1 MLDGLN
7 PWSLGEWVLV
17 PFPSCA
23 AAPLASIRRCLQ
35 TAFVFCK
42 VGVGAFVS
50 LAILQSLLAD
60 SRVQSALRDPHTRL
74 QPQRGWATQA
84 RLEVELFEGTLLS
97 MARVTIEGI
106 AGLAN
111 AQPADLLTLGLGI
124 FGSLSGEV
132 GERPF
137 HASPQRLS
145 YVRLPGESLQC
156 RISSPKAQ
164 VWLVHL
170 PLAALEQEFVAQGG
184 EHPDLA
190 SLRLSLAPVEGYLLA
205 SAERLLALASQASA
219 SASRPALCL
228 QRSLLSVVASCL
240 QELDASSP
248 IVEARPGTAHVRQA
262 LAFLEEHHQEPLTL
276 VAISRA
282 CGVSSRTLQAAFAL
296 HHGTTPM
303 EALQQLRLQ
312 KLRQLL
318 LRGQASVRQ
327 GCVLVGLS
335 FSGRMAQAYR
345 RLFAELPSQ
354 TLRQAAGPGAVIP
367 MDGLRTHR
375 ENHG

>member
-7 PWSLGEWVLV
+7 PWSIGEWVLV

-60 SRVQSALRDPHTRL
+60 PRAQAALRDPATRFELRLGGPSRSPL
-74 QPQRGWATQA
+74 QAECFEGSLVTVA
-84 RLEVELFEGTLLS
+84 RLTFEGV
-97 MARVTIEGI
+97 AAWQNE
-106 AGLAN
+106 
-111 AQPADLLTLGLGI
+111 QPADLLTIGLGV
-124 FGSLSGEV
+124 FGSLSGAV
-132 GERPF
+132 AGRPF
-137 HASPQRLS
+137 HAVPQRLS

-156 RISSPKAQ
+156 RISSPKVQ
-164 VWLVHL
+164 GWLVHL
-170 PLAALEQEFVAQGG
+170 PVSALEQEFVAQGG

-240 QELDASSP
+240 RELDASNA

-296 HHGTTPM
+296 HHGSTPM

-318 LRGQASVRQ
+318 LRGQTSVRQ

-354 TLRQAAGPGAVIP
+354 TLRQAAAPGAVIP

>member
-1 MLDGLN
+1 M
-7 PWSLGEWVLV
+7 
-17 PFPSCA
+17 
-23 AAPLASIRRCLQ
+23 
-35 TAFVFCK
+35 
-42 VGVGAFVS
+42 S

-184 EHPDLA
+184 QHPDLA

-205 SAERLLALASQASA
+205 SAERLLALASQATASA

-248 IVEARPGTAHVRQA
+248 IVEARPGAAHVRQA

-303 EALQQLRLQ
+303 EAL
-312 KLRQLL
+312 
-318 LRGQASVRQ
+318 
-327 GCVLVGLS
+327 
-335 FSGRMAQAYR
+335 
-345 RLFAELPSQ
+345 
-354 TLRQAAGPGAVIP
+354 
-367 MDGLRTHR
+367 
-375 ENHG
+375 

>member
-1 MLDGLN
+1 M
-7 PWSLGEWVLV
+7 
-17 PFPSCA
+17 
-23 AAPLASIRRCLQ
+23 
-35 TAFVFCK
+35 
-42 VGVGAFVS
+42 
-50 LAILQSLLAD
+50 
-60 SRVQSALRDPHTRL
+60 
-74 QPQRGWATQA
+74 
-84 RLEVELFEGTLLS
+84 
-97 MARVTIEGI
+97 
-106 AGLAN
+106 
-111 AQPADLLTLGLGI
+111 
-124 FGSLSGEV
+124 FGSLSGAV
-132 GERPF
+132 AGRPF
-137 HASPQRLS
+137 HAVPQRLS

-164 VWLVHL
+164 GWLVHL
-170 PLAALEQEFVAQGG
+170 PVSALEQEFVAQGG
-184 EHPDLA
+184 QHPDLA

-240 QELDASSP
+240 RELDASNA
-248 IVEARPGTAHVRQA
+248 IVEARPGSAHLRQA

-303 EALQQLRLQ
+303 EALLQLRLQ

-318 LRGQASVRQ
+318 LRGQTSVRQ
-327 GCVLVGLS
+327 SCVLVGLS

>member
-1 MLDGLN
+1 LVLDGLN

-184 EHPDLA
+184 QHPDLA

-205 SAERLLALASQASA
+205 SAERLLALASQATASA

-248 IVEARPGTAHVRQA
+248 IVEARPGAAHVRQA

-303 EALQQLRLQ
+303 EAL
-312 KLRQLL
+312 
-318 LRGQASVRQ
+318 
-327 GCVLVGLS
+327 
-335 FSGRMAQAYR
+335 
-345 RLFAELPSQ
+345 
-354 TLRQAAGPGAVIP
+354 
-367 MDGLRTHR
+367 
-375 ENHG
+375 